1 MSVILRSCL
10 FAVIQILITPPFA
23 IVALLTFP
31 LPPFTRYHIITAWS
45 RLMIRAAEKICG
57 IRYRIIGA
65 ENLPHRPC
73 VILAKHQSAW
83 ETIAFPVLFPPQ
95 SMVIKR
101 ELLWIPFFGWGLA
114 MLSPIAINRGAG
126 GRAVRQMIEQGKQ
139 RLAKG
144 FSTTVFPEGTRVV
157 PGTRGNYQLGG
168 AAIAVQAGVPVV
180 PIAHN
185 SGYCWGRSAFLK
197 YPGTITVSVGKAI
210 VSGGVKAE
218 ALTHQ
223 AEDWIETEMQRLG
236 LPDDN

>member
-1 MSVILRSCL
+1 MSVVLRSCL
-10 FAVIQILITPPFA
+10 FAVVQILITPPFA

-45 RLMIRAAEKICG
+45 RLIMRAAENLCG

-126 GRAVRQMIEQGKQ
+126 ARAVRQMIEQGKQ

-144 FSTTVFPEGTRVV
+144 FSITVFPEGTRVV

-185 SGYCWGRSAFLK
+185 SGYCWARSAFLK

-223 AEDWIETEMQRLG
+223 AEEWIETEMQRLG

>member
-1 MSVILRSCL
+1 MSVVLRSCL
-10 FAVIQILITPPFA
+10 FAVVQILITPPFA

-45 RLMIRAAEKICG
+45 RLIMRAAEKICG

-126 GRAVRQMIEQGKQ
+126 ARAVRQMIEQGKQ

-144 FSTTVFPEGTRVV
+144 FSITVFPEGTRVV

-185 SGYCWGRSAFLK
+185 SGYCWARSAFLK

-210 VSGGVKAE
+210 VSAGVKAE